1 MEGVRSL
8 SCLSLQEKFLVF
20 LTWTVVLWSLL
31 ISLLKG
37 VGAPVEL
44 LFPRIPINS
53 FLPQSIASF
62 NGMVLLL
69 RWTSLLSSKGG
80 CYFPFLF
87 LSVIFHLN
95 YADYP
100 FFPVWLMLHTSDNHQ
115 LATSIPQQSVVLS
128 CERELFLLPTSNF
141 PLHTDDPHAILLW
154 WYPSNIG
161 FIIHS
166 GEGQSHFPWDW
177 SFLKW
182 AGDHFPWNRVLPAI
196 RE

>member
-1 MEGVRSL
+1 MS
-8 SCLSLQEKFLVF
+8 
-20 LTWTVVLWSLL
+20 
-31 ISLLKG
+31 
-37 VGAPVEL
+37 
-44 LFPRIPINS
+44 
-53 FLPQSIASF
+53 
-62 NGMVLLL
+62 VLLL

-154 WYPSNIG
+154 WYPLQYRVHTFWRGSVT
-161 FIIHS
+161 
-166 GEGQSHFPWDW
+166 HFPWDW

-182 AGDHFPWNRVLPAI
+182 AGDPPGTECFQPYVNSRFVWLEKKGQVIFAERRCLPS
-196 RE
+196 